1 MKGKRV
7 LFFAAQL
14 FGYQNEIRSAI
25 EKLGAIV
32 DYFDERPA
40 NNFFVKA
47 IIRLNRR
54 LISPY
59 INAYHRQIIN
69 DTRQFIYDYIFII
82 KGESISISSINLLRQ
97 LHPNAKIILYQWDS
111 VANNKN
117 ALQLISH
124 VDKNF
129 SFDKID
135 CEKYGLIFRPLFFID
150 DYARVSLERSKSRYD
165 TLFIGTIHGDRYSLV
180 KKIEEGLQGK
190 SYSWFYFPSR
200 LLYYKKWLQ
209 DRHVRMAGVNAFQ
222 FKPMHKERIL
232 HLFGHAKA
240 IIDIQHPKQTGLTMR
255 CIETI
260 GAKRKLITSNVHI
273 KEYDF
278 YNPHNILVIDR
289 HNPIIDKDFIN
300 TPYEDIPD
308 NIYQNYSI
316 NGWLKQVFNLDT
328 NE

>member
-14 FGYQNEIRSAI
+14 FGYQDEIRSTM
-25 EKLGAIV
+25 EKLGAVV

-47 IIRLNRR
+47 MIRLNRR
-54 LISPY
+54 VISPY

-69 DTRQFIYDYIFII
+69 DTSQFTYDYIFII
-82 KGESISISSINLLRQ
+82 KGESISVNSIKLMRQ
-97 LHPNAKIILYQWDS
+97 IHPNAKIIMYQWDS

-117 ALQLISH
+117 ALLLMPH

-135 CEKYGLIFRPLFFID
+135 CEKYGLTFRPLFFID
-150 DYARVSLERSKSRYD
+150 DYAKVSLERSKLRYD
-165 TLFIGTIHGDRYSLV
+165 TLFIGTVHGDRYSIVQQINEALH
-180 KKIEEGLQGK
+180 GK

-200 LLYYKKWLQ
+200 LLYYKKCLQ
-209 DRHVRMAGVNAFQ
+209 DHTVRMAGANVFQ
-222 FKPMHKERIL
+222 FKPMHKEYIL
-232 HLFGHAKA
+232 QLFGQAKTV
-240 IIDIQHPKQTGLTMR
+240 IDIQHPKQTGLTMR

-260 GAKRKLITSNVHI
+260 GAKRKLITSNIHI

-278 YNPHNILVIDR
+278 YNPNNILVIDR
-289 HNPIIDKDFIN
+289 RNPIINENFIN

-316 NGWLKQVFNLDT
+316 NGWLTQIFNLDT